1 VGGEK
6 FKVTVGL
13 CLSDYGAA
21 TDLISVKL
29 IDQRVTLD
37 ASSTADLHGAKL
49 NVLAVFLSP

>member
-1 VGGEK
+1 MGGEK